1 MIAAASF
8 LSPQRAKEK
17 LETGVDLPVCFH
29 EYMCDQ
35 DVGVSPLLISRP
47 SMLEASERG
56 EQRIFHTFCVT
67 YERMKNLEVFVL
79 CSKPA

>member
-47 SMLEASERG
+47 SSSLIGGIGARRTENFPHLLRHVRANEKS
-56 EQRIFHTFCVT
+56 
-67 YERMKNLEVFVL
+67 
-79 CSKPA
+79 